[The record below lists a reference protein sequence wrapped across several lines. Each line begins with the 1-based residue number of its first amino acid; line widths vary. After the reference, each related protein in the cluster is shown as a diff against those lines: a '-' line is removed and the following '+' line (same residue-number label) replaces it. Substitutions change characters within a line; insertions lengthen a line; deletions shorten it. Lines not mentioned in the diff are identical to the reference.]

1 MISNKIWFDSVS
13 DMRQETNA
21 TVHGVVLELSP
32 IKSSRNNPDMKYFN
46 GSITDGTK
54 VACMV
59 CFEPK
64 LRASLEKFRETG
76 ESVSLV
82 NCKIREGKYEPGL
95 EITTAAQ
102 TTVRSSSKKFEVDA
116 KKLCEAGL
124 CGGGSVILLNE
135 VEAQSINRKV
145 EITCKI
151 MKIGET
157 IEVQPKKATG
167 ASCAKPLIK
176 QV

>member
-1 MISNKIWFDSVS
+1 MI
-13 DMRQETNA
+13 
-21 TVHGVVLELSP
+21 
-32 IKSSRNNPDMKYFN
+32 FN
-46 GSITDGTK
+46 S
-54 VACMV
+54 
-59 CFEPK
+59 E
-64 LRASLEKFRETG
+64 
-76 ESVSLV
+76 
-82 NCKIREGKYEPGL
+82 IREGKYEPGL

-102 TTVRSSSKKFEVDA
+102 TTVRSSSKKFEVGA

-124 CGGGSVILLNE
+124 CGSGSIILLNE
-135 VEAQSINRKV
+135 VEAQSINQKV

-176 QV
+176 QECVVSVLPGAEGWFYGRTM